1 MTKTQKDDIVMQM
14 NELLVQLGFSAKEAS
29 VYEYLLIHGAM
40 NAATLAKGV
49 NESRTNTYM
58 LLDKLVER
66 KAVIIDESK
75 PVKQYAA
82 ANPQVLQEYLKT
94 KQEELLSAKRILT
107 NTLPGLVST
116 YNLSQTK
123 PSVTYLKGIGGL
135 RKSFEDQARSKT
147 DLLVWASD
155 LANSDPNVW
164 HVIENGGY
172 KRRAKGIK
180 TRAIFHEAA
189 RSWDHLQ
196 GFKAKNF
203 ELRTSGDIPYTAE
216 VLIYDGKVTIT
227 DYTDDLTI
235 TVINN
240 QTIADTFRT
249 IFEASWENAKTLD
262 LS

>member
-1 MTKTQKDDIVMQM
+1 M
-14 NELLVQLGFSAKEAS
+14 NELLLQLGFSVKEAS
-29 VYEYLLIHGAM
+29 VYGYLLIHGAM

-58 LLDKLVER
+58 LLDKLIER
-66 KAVIIDESK
+66 RAVVVDESK

-82 ANPQVLQEYLKT
+82 ASPQVLQDYLKA
-94 KQEELLSAKRILT
+94 KQEEILSAKRVLSSS
-107 NTLPGLVST
+107 LPGLMST

-123 PSVTYLKGIGGL
+123 PSVTYLKGIAGL
-135 RKSFEDQARSKT
+135 KKSFEDQARSKT

-172 KRRAKGIK
+172 KRRSKGIK
-180 TRAIFHEAA
+180 TKAIFHEAA
-189 RSWDHLQ
+189 RDWTHLQ
-196 GFKAKNF
+196 GFKAKGF
-203 ELRTSGDIPYTAE
+203 ELRTSGETPYIAE

-240 QTIADTFRT
+240 QIIADTFRT
-249 IFEASWENAKTLD
+249 IFDAAWQNAQPLGY
-262 LS
+262 